1 MEQTSVYNQIE
12 SNKQRTYVI
21 MTLFTVLV
29 VGVVWVFSQA
39 LGWGLE
45 SIWIA
50 VGFTLLMN
58 LFSYYFSD
66 SLVLGLSKAKQIKKE
81 DHPTLFRT
89 VENLCIASG
98 MTMPKVYIIED
109 SAPNAFATG
118 RDPKH
123 ASVAITR
130 GLLDK
135 LNKLELEGVIGHEL
149 SHIRNYDTRLMII
162 VSVLVGLVAL
172 LADWFLRASWYQS
185 RSEENRRGSGIYI
198 ILAIILSIL
207 APLIAQAIR
216 AAVSRRRE
224 FLADASSAL
233 LTRYPDGLADA
244 LLKISQD
251 KEPLEVANRAT
262 AHLYIVNPLKDYTN
276 WLNKLFS
283 THPPIEER
291 VKILRAM

>member
-1 MEQTSVYNQIE
+1 MEKTSVYNQIE
-12 SNKQRTYVI
+12 SNKQRTYLI
-21 MTLFTVLV
+21 MILFTVFV
-29 VGVVWVFSQA
+29 VVVVWVFSQA
-39 LGWGLE
+39 LGWGYE

-66 SLVLGLSKAKQIKKE
+66 NLVLSLSKAKQIKKE
-81 DHPTLFRT
+81 DHPVLFRT
-89 VENLCIASG
+89 VENLCLASG
-98 MTMPKVYIIED
+98 MPLPKIYIIED

-118 RDPKH
+118 RDPKR

-149 SHIRNYDTRLMII
+149 SHIKNYDTRLMII
-162 VSVLVGLVAL
+162 VSVLVGLSAL

-185 RSEENRRGSGIYI
+185 SGENRKSSGIYI
-198 ILAIILSIL
+198 ILALILSIL
-207 APLIAQAIR
+207 APLIAQVIR
-216 AAVSRRRE
+216 AVISRRRE

-233 LTRYPDGLADA
+233 LTRYPDGLAEA

-291 VKILRAM
+291 VKALRAM

>member
-1 MEQTSVYNQIE
+1 MENVTVYNQIE
-12 SNKQRTYVI
+12 GNKQRTYLI
-21 MTLFTVLV
+21 MTLFTVFV
-29 VGVVWVFSQA
+29 VVAVWVFSQA
-39 LGWGLE
+39 LGWGPE

-50 VGFTLLMN
+50 VGFTLIMN
-58 LFSYYFSD
+58 LLSYYFSD
-66 SLVLGLSKAKQIKKE
+66 SLVLSLSKAKQIKKE
-81 DHPTLFRT
+81 DHLVLFRT

-98 MTMPKVYIIED
+98 MPLPKIYIIED

-130 GLLDK
+130 GLLEK
-135 LNKLELEGVIGHEL
+135 LSKLELEGVIGHEL
-149 SHIRNYDTRLMII
+149 SHIKNYDTRLMII

-185 RSEENRRGSGIYI
+185 RSGEDRKGSGIYI
-198 ILAIILSIL
+198 ILALLLSIL
-207 APLIAQAIR
+207 APIIAQAIR

-233 LTRYPDGLADA
+233 LTRYPDGLAEA

-291 VKILRAM
+291 VKALRAM